1 MRLGGWKKWTLWTVV
16 GLLSLLAA
24 AAFGVWL
31 FLRASLPQLDGT
43 VRSVSMNGPVTV
55 ERDARGA
62 PLIRGANR
70 HDIAYVTGYIHAQE
84 RFFQMDLLRR
94 SAAGELSELFGEKAL
109 PLDRTH
115 RLHRF
120 RARAERAINA
130 MPPEDRQLLDRY
142 VSGVNDGIGA
152 LDARPFEYALT
163 GTRPRAWMAAD
174 SLLVA
179 WAMFFDLQDN
189 LERRELA
196 RGWLREHSTAEQ
208 LNFLLP
214 ESTRWDVPL
223 DGAPAGAAAVPIP
236 ATAPEWWGMRAPA
249 KHAGVFAFAAREY
262 ADAVGSNN
270 FAIAGSRTSTGGAIV
285 SNDMHLG
292 INLPNTW
299 YRLALQYPGEDGRDR
314 RVVGLTLPGT
324 PLVLVG
330 SNGHI
335 AWGFTNSYGDYL
347 DLVAVESSPERPG
360 QVRARDEWE
369 DVSATEELILVKDA
383 PPHRMIVRETS
394 VGPLRVVGNRT
405 FALHW
410 TAHAPNALNFNA
422 QWLEAIETV
431 EGALAVANTMGVPA
445 QNFVVGDS
453 SGSIGWTIAGA
464 LPRRGQYG
472 IGSTFPLAAG
482 DPHIWQGTLEPAE
495 YPRIVDPA
503 AGQIST
509 ANSRQLAGPGSEL
522 IGDGGFD
529 LGARHSQLRSS
540 LLALGA
546 KADTGSAYGVM
557 LDDRALYLAAWRE
570 RALRALD
577 GDALRRHPHRAQL
590 KAILKSGWTGRAS
603 TDSVAYRLTREY
615 MWAVHALLF
624 DGVDAELARLEQK
637 AGVTAANPRWG
648 AVAARLLDEQPAGW
662 LPPGYASWQEF
673 SLAALDKVI
682 RDRLTSG
689 KTLASATWGERNTLA
704 IAHPISGALPQLRPW
719 LAVPADQL
727 PGDGNMP
734 RVAGPKFGQSE
745 RFTVTPGKEEQGVFS
760 MPGGQSGHPL
770 SPYFLSG
777 HRDWAQG
784 KSVPLL
790 PGPARHTLTF
800 TR

>member
-1 MRLGGWKKWTLWTVV
+1 MGLARWKKWTLWTGVA
-16 GLLSLLAA
+16 LLSLLLLAVLGA
-24 AAFGVWL
+24 WL

-43 VRSVSMNGPVTV
+43 VRSVSMNGTVTV
-55 ERDARGA
+55 ERDAHGA

-70 HDIAYVTGYIHAQE
+70 HDLAYVTGYLHAQE

-94 SAAGELSELFGEKAL
+94 SAAGELSELFGAKAL
-109 PLDRTH
+109 PLDRVH

-120 RARAERAINA
+120 RARAERAIDA
-130 MPPEDRQLLDRY
+130 MPPEDRQLLERY
-142 VSGVNDGIGA
+142 VSGVNDGVGA
-152 LDARPFEYALT
+152 LGARPFEYALT

-214 ESTRWDVPL
+214 EATQWDAPL
-223 DGAPAGAAAVPIP
+223 DGVPQDSATPIP
-236 ATAPEWWGMRAPA
+236 ATAPEWWGMRAPPE
-249 KHAGVFAFAAREY
+249 HVGVFAMAASEY
-262 ADAVGSNN
+262 ADAVGSNS
-270 FAIAGSRTSTGGAIV
+270 FAIAGSRSSTGGAIV
-285 SNDMHLG
+285 ANDMHLG

-299 YRLALQYPGEDGRDR
+299 YRLALQYPGDDGRMR

-347 DLVAVESSPERPG
+347 DLVAVETSPEHPG
-360 QVRARDEWE
+360 KVRARTEWE
-369 DVSATEELILVKDA
+369 DVASTEELILVKGGA
-383 PPHRMIVRETS
+383 PHRMIVRETP
-394 VGPLRVVGNRT
+394 VGPLRVAGNRT

-422 QWLEAIETV
+422 QWLESIETV

-453 SGSIGWTIAGA
+453 TGSIGWTIAGA
-464 LPRRGQYG
+464 LPRRPQYG
-472 IGSTFPLAAG
+472 VGSTFPLAAG
-482 DPHIWQGTLEPAE
+482 DPHIWHGTLEPSE

-503 AGQIST
+503 AGQVST
-509 ANSRQLAGPGSEL
+509 ANSRQLAGPGAEL

-529 LGARHSQLRSS
+529 LGARQSQLRSG

-546 KADTGSAYGVM
+546 EANTGNAYGVM
-557 LDDRALYLAAWRE
+557 LDDRALYLAPWRQ
-570 RALRALD
+570 RALRVLD
-577 GDALRRHPHRAQL
+577 ANALRRHPHRAQL
-590 KAILKSGWTGRAS
+590 RSILDSGWTGRAS
-603 TDSVAYRLTREY
+603 TESVAYRLTREY

-624 DGVDAELARLEQK
+624 DGVNAKLAKLDEK
-637 AGVTAANPRWG
+637 ASVGAANPRWSV
-648 AVAARLLDEQPAGW
+648 VAARLIDEQPVAW
-662 LPPGYASWQEF
+662 LPPGYASWQAF

-682 RDRLTSG
+682 RDRLSTG

-704 IAHPISGALPQLRPW
+704 IAHPISSALPQLRPW

-727 PGDGNMP
+727 PGDGHMP

-777 HRDWAQG
+777 HGDWAQG
-784 KSVPLL
+784 RSVPLL

>member
-1 MRLGGWKKWTLWTVV
+1 MRLARWNKWALWTGVA
-16 GLLSLLAA
+16 LLSLLVVAVA
-24 AAFGVWL
+24 GAWM

-43 VRSVSMNGPVTV
+43 VRSLNMTGTVTV
-55 ERDARGA
+55 ARDAHGA
-62 PLIRGANR
+62 PVIRGANR

-94 SAAGELSELFGEKAL
+94 SAAGELAELFGEKAL
-109 PLDRTH
+109 PLDRVH

-120 RARAERAINA
+120 RARAERTIAA

-142 VSGVNDGIGA
+142 VSGVNDGINA
-152 LDARPFEYALT
+152 LGARPFEYALT

-208 LNFLLP
+208 LDFLLP
-214 ESTRWDVPL
+214 QATQWDSPL
-223 DGAPAGAAAVPIP
+223 DGEAPGDAAPIP
-236 ATAPEWWGMRAPA
+236 AAAPGWWGKRPPPDH
-249 KHAGVFAFAAREY
+249 KGVFALAASEY
-262 ADAVGSNN
+262 ADSVGSNN
-270 FAIAGSRTSTGGAIV
+270 FAIAGGRSKTGGAIV

-299 YRLALQYPGEDGRDR
+299 YRVALQYPDADGNAR

-347 DLVAVESSPERPG
+347 DLIAVETSPEQPG
-360 QVRARDEWE
+360 RVRARAEWE
-369 DVSATEELILVKDA
+369 EVTATEELIMVKGA
-383 PPHRMIVRETS
+383 APHRMVVRETP
-394 VGPLRVVGNRT
+394 VGPLRVIGNKT
-405 FALHW
+405 YALHW

-445 QNFVVGDS
+445 QNFVVGDRN
-453 SGSIGWTIAGA
+453 GSIGWTIAGA
-464 LPRRGQYG
+464 LPRRPQYG

-482 DPHIWQGTLEPAE
+482 DPHIWDGTLDPAE
-495 YPRIVDPA
+495 YPRVVDPL
-503 AGQIST
+503 AGQVST
-509 ANSRQLAGPGSEL
+509 ANSRQLAGAGAEL

-529 LGARHSQLRSS
+529 LGARQSQLRNS

-546 KADTGSAYGVM
+546 QVDTGKAYGVM
-557 LDDRALYLAAWRE
+557 LDDRALYLAPWRE

-577 GDALRRHPHRAQL
+577 SDARRLHPHRDLLHTLL
-590 KAILKSGWTGRAS
+590 KKGWTGRAS

-624 DGVDAELARLEQK
+624 DGVNAELGKLDEK
-637 AGVTAANPRWG
+637 ANINVANPRWS
-648 AVAARLLDEQPAGW
+648 VVVARLLDEQPPGW
-662 LPPGYASWQEF
+662 LPPGYPSWKEF

-682 RDRLTSG
+682 RDRLTTG
-689 KTLASATWGERNTLA
+689 KTLDSATWGERNTLS

-719 LAVPADQL
+719 LAAPADQL
-727 PGDGNMP
+727 PGDGHMP

-784 KSVPLL
+784 RSVPLL
-790 PGPARHTLTF
+790 PGPAVHTLTF